1 MIESVKT
8 EGKVTKA
15 QKRRDKK
22 VDQARER
29 EKMIEEQE
37 KALNIL
43 YPFLDLY
50 LCDVIQ
56 IA

>member
-1 MIESVKT
+1 MVEETGRKEV
-8 EGKVTKA
+8 KVTKA

-37 KALNIL
+37 KALNIYIFYFYSIL
-43 YPFLDLY
+43 F
-50 LCDVIQ
+50 
-56 IA
+56 